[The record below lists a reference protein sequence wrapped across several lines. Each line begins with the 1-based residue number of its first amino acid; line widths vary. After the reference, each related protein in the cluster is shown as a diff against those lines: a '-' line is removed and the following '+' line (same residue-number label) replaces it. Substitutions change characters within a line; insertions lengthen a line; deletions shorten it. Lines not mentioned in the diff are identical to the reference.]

1 MAFKVNGIEDED
13 DLKRAQ
19 AAAQA
24 QGTTLTNYSEWAQ
37 IMKNLSEAGVESTG
51 SYAGDKAKMKEIK
64 ETVERFIQ
72 EQQTEQIAQQQRQ
85 QTQEVKEN
93 SESDRDQEIKATV
106 ANATS
111 SMIMADYMKYYHLM
125 T

>member
-13 DLKRAQ
+13 ELKRAQ

-24 QGTTLTNYSEWAQ
+24 QGTQITNYSEWAN
-37 IMKNLSEAGVESTG
+37 IMKQLTEAGVESTG
-51 SYAGDKAKMKEIK
+51 SYAGDKAKMKEIQ

-72 EQQTEQIAQQQRQ
+72 EQQTEQIARQ
-85 QTQEVKEN
+85 KQAETQEVKQN

-111 SMIMADYMKYYHLM
+111 SMILADYMKYYHLM

>member
-1 MAFKVNGIEDED
+1 M
-13 DLKRAQ
+13 
-19 AAAQA
+19 
-24 QGTTLTNYSEWAQ
+24 
-37 IMKNLSEAGVESTG
+37 ESTG
-51 SYAGDKAKMKEIK
+51 SYAGDKAKMKEIQQ
-64 ETVERFIQ
+64 TVEKFIQ
-72 EQQTEQIAQQQRQ
+72 EQQTEMIAQQRQ
-85 QTQEVKEN
+85 QETQEVKET